1 MAINVNNGYEQFYK
15 GTEPIKNY
23 GSGGNRKNKLV
34 RYEFNT
40 TDEHGNKVME
50 KMSREE
56 TLQAMKDI
64 RSQYGDDV
72 ILEFSGD
79 GMAALVESKK
89 SGHGV
94 DLDKVMA
101 GTPEQQIVPDDMI
114 TQLEGT
120 YRKVSPNDEAAM
132 HVNWH
137 DTLKEKAPD
146 VCNEF
151 DDLMQRILEH
161 GLNHRD
167 DGEKF
172 GKKFIELVTKAEK
185 AISTYDAKNQ
195 GSEDMGIHNG
205 KIIISSESLE
215 YMSHVDERK
224 AAQRAER
231 ERLEAEN
238 PWSPFDYM
246 GDLSKKEPTQYQVF
260 SKFLHNKGFFNGMD
274 DKQAGKM
281 EDMLKDIT
289 SGMDSINRLTDA
301 ERSYSALSHEAA
313 KLDLI
318 SSVNALNYFADTYVS
333 EDIRDSFKNL
343 IKEYE
348 SYNSKIV
355 ANHKN
360 SADLYSE
367 AMANIPAPNATN
379 VSADVRQSQERT
391 KAYQQI
397 GRVKHTEQEEKGLKE
412 DYQALFDKLMNKQ
425 DSVKNIFDSLQNL
438 LVNYASGGSENNA
451 VLNLL
456 NANNAGSINRMFQYW
471 SVML

>member
-1 MAINVNNGYEQFYK
+1 MSSMDINLSNYTGIRERRADSRKHKAEAEAYWAEREQ
-15 GTEPIKNY
+15 
-23 GSGGNRKNKLV
+23 RA
-34 RYEFNT
+34 
-40 TDEHGNKVME
+40 
-50 KMSREE
+50 
-56 TLQAMKDI
+56 Q
-64 RSQYGDDV
+64 
-72 ILEFSGD
+72 
-79 GMAALVESKK
+79 
-89 SGHGV
+89 
-94 DLDKVMA
+94 
-101 GTPEQQIVPDDMI
+101 TPE
-114 TQLEGT
+114 ERKKT
-120 YRKVSPNDEAAM
+120 YE
-132 HVNWH
+132 
-137 DTLKEKAPD
+137 E
-146 VCNEF
+146 
-151 DDLMQRILEH
+151 
-161 GLNHRD
+161 
-167 DGEKF
+167 
-172 GKKFIELVTKAEK
+172 
-185 AISTYDAKNQ
+185 
-195 GSEDMGIHNG
+195 MGIHAD
-205 KIIISSESLE
+205 KFTFSPEALE
-215 YMSHVDERK
+215 FMAHVDERK

-238 PWSPFDYM
+238 PWSPFDYR
-246 GDLSKKEPTQYQVF
+246 GDLSKNEPTQYLVF
-260 SKFLHNKGFFNGMD
+260 SKFLYDKGFFNDMD

-379 VSADVRQSQERT
+379 VSADVRQSQERQ

-412 DYQALFDKLMNKQ
+412 DYQALFDKLINKQ
-425 DSVKNIFDSLQNL
+425 DSAKNIFDSLQNL
-438 LVNYASGGSENNA
+438 LVNYASGGSKNNA

-456 NANNAGSINRMFQYW
+456 NANNAGNINRMFQYW